1 MSRIRLQFI
10 VLASWFIAV
19 AALSTV
25 RLTTGTPPS
34 LADGIM
40 VLLLAGAPAVVFRKV
55 FRGAPPVTIA
65 QVLYD
70 SEHMKVS
77 VASGLAQGPRAGVA
91 Q

>member
-1 MSRIRLQFI
+1 MSRIRFQFL

-19 AALSTV
+19 TALSTV

-40 VLLLAGAPAVVFRKV
+40 VLLLAGAPAVVFLKV
-55 FRGAPPVTIA
+55 FRGAPPDTIA
-65 QVLYD
+65 HGLYD

-77 VASGLAQGPRAGVA
+77 IASGLARAPRAGVTP
-91 Q
+91 